1 MEIFF
6 GIFERMF
13 SLRYQCPK
21 SALQNTVS
29 SALPHVVNIGCG
41 YNLCHWVT
49 ACSADRAYIGCG
61 ETATHG
67 SYVRRLES

>member
-1 MEIFF
+1 
-6 GIFERMF
+6 MF

-21 SALQNTVS
+21 SALRNTAS

-41 YNLCHWVT
+41 YNLRHRVT
-49 ACSADRAYIGCG
+49 ACIADRAYIGYG
-61 ETATHG
+61 ETATLG